1 MSEMVTM
8 YAGLW
13 IDDDPVTL
21 PNDRLPVQVR
31 VDPLG
36 FTVLSEVSFEVK
48 EPGSGTI
55 HLYAERDASHDIASL
70 YCGQFIGN
78 ETAAV
83 GPEAG

>member
-1 MSEMVTM
+1 MVTM

-13 IDDDPVTL
+13 IDNDPVTL
-21 PNDRLPVQVR
+21 PRDRLPVQVR
-31 VDPLG
+31 VDNDPPA

-55 HLYAERDASHDIASL
+55 HLYAERDASHDIASF

-83 GPEAG
+83 GPGA